1 MKVNYQ
7 VEVDLDKVRS
17 FLDISAGQ
25 KPKRKEITL
34 YISHIL
40 SLGVEDY
47 SRREVENVRN
57 VQDKG
62 L

>member
-17 FLDISAGQ
+17 FLDIKAGQ

-47 SRREVENVRN
+47 SRREVENVRK
-57 VQDKG
+57 VQD
-62 L
+62 

>member
-7 VEVDLDKVRS
+7 VEVDLDNVRS
-17 FLDISAGQ
+17 FLNISAGQ

-40 SLGVEDY
+40 SLGVKDY
-47 SRREVENVRN
+47 SRREVKN
-57 VQDKG
+57 VQDSG

>member
-7 VEVDLDKVRS
+7 VEVNADNVRS
-17 FLDISAGQ
+17 FMDISAGQ
-25 KPKRKEITL
+25 KPKRKEVTL
-34 YISHIL
+34 FISHIL
-40 SLGVEDY
+40 DLGVAEFE
-47 SRREVENVRN
+47 RREVKNVRN

>member
-7 VEVDLDKVRS
+7 VEVDLDNVRS

-34 YISHIL
+34 FISHIL
-40 SLGVEDY
+40 DLGVADY
-47 SRREVENVRN
+47 LRREVENVRN
-57 VQDKG
+57 V
-62 L
+62 

>member
-7 VEVDLDKVRS
+7 VEVDLDNVRS

-34 YISHIL
+34 FISHIL
-40 SLGVEDY
+40 DLGVAEY

-57 VQDKG
+57 V
-62 L
+62 

>member
-7 VEVDLDKVRS
+7 VEVDLDNVRS
-17 FLDISAGQ
+17 FMDISAGQ

-34 YISHIL
+34 FISHIL
-40 SLGVEDY
+40 DLGVAEFE
-47 SRREVENVRN
+47 RREVKNVRN

>member
-7 VEVDLDKVRS
+7 VEVDADQVRS
-17 FLDISAGQ
+17 FMGISAGQ

-40 SLGVEDY
+40 DLGVAEY
-47 SRREVENVRN
+47 ERREVENVRN
-57 VQDKG
+57 LQD
-62 L
+62 

>member
-7 VEVDLDKVRS
+7 VEVDADQVRS
-17 FLDISAGQ
+17 FMGISAGQ

-40 SLGVEDY
+40 SLGVAEY

-57 VQDKG
+57 V
-62 L
+62 